1 MQIDGCENIL
11 ISTITA
17 SGKYNNILFNL
28 FNIGKYLEI
37 DNDIIGIKYSY
48 GNILMS
54 KGVYLT
60 TCIKKLK
67 KKTKKINPVMFYNQI
82 SIILNYQNN
91 HVNCK
96 LFKNGSIQITGCQN
110 IKYLDHYMILL
121 YNKLLQLQNK
131 VHSII
136 LTRDHNNLLV
146 DHCNF
151 IYGDENNNCDFK
163 VIGFYINDN
172 IFFNNKQVYPV
183 NSIFLSKK
191 INKYSIPEYYDNNGK
206 LIDKPLSTLNKFT
219 KTPEIQI
226 IKYNCHTIENTTK
239 YNCHTIE
246 NTTKYNC
253 HTIENTTKYNCHAI
267 ENTTNENTKTNKS
280 TINYVIDINCIN
292 ICFKL
297 NIKSINRYK
306 IYNDLLKNGYM
317 CIYNPEVYSGVK
329 FIYKLLHEDYGNY
342 KTNEINEI
350 QTNKNGICYCSN
362 KCICQS
368 ITFMI
373 FQTGKVIGSGF
384 RSEQQIKK
392 VTHSFINILKNALT
406 GNSSSDNSNSDNYN
420 IVFSF

>member
-1 MQIDGCENIL
+1 MQIDGGENIL

-54 KGVYLT
+54 KGVYMT

-82 SIILNYQNN
+82 SIILNYKNN

-110 IKYLDHYMILL
+110 IKYLDDYMTLL

-146 DHCNF
+146 DHYNF

-191 INKYSIPEYYDNNGK
+191 INKYSIAEYYDNNGK
-206 LIDKPLSTLNKFT
+206 LIDKSFSTLNKFT

-226 IKYNCHTIENTTK
+226 IKYNCN
-239 YNCHTIE
+239 
-246 NTTKYNC
+246 
-253 HTIENTTKYNCHAI
+253 AI

-297 NIKSINRYK
+297 NINSINRYK

-317 CIYNPEVYSGVK
+317 CIYNPEIYSGVK

-342 KTNEINEI
+342 KTNETNEI
-350 QTNKNGICYCSN
+350 QMNKNGICHCSN

-406 GNSSSDNSNSDNYN
+406 CNSSSDNYN